1 MTYTYSTLTTDLIA
15 NMEEDS
21 DEFVSALPAII
32 DRAQAYMQKRADSIG
47 INRFT
52 SVSVSASVRT
62 LVLPSDVLVL
72 KAIQVCVSGGWLNL
86 QQQTNE
92 YLTAYWPDYVSCA
105 APKYYAA
112 KDNAEIFLAPTPVS
126 NATALLEYVPRVT
139 VLTSA
144 LPTNWFSEN
153 AESAFFAAAM
163 MYANLWTKNK
173 DASDRWKAITDEE
186 LAALNNEARRSRR
199 SDTTD
204 RSGGTPENNLGESA

>member
-1 MTYTYSTLTTDLIA
+1 MTYTFSTLTSDVIA

-21 DEFVSALPAII
+21 DEFVSALPSII
-32 DRAQAYMQKRADSIG
+32 ERAQSYMQRRADSIG

-52 SVSVSASVRT
+52 SISVSASVRT
-62 LVLPSDVLVL
+62 LVLPTDVLVL

-92 YLTAYWPDYVSCA
+92 YLTAYWPDYVSCSE
-105 APKYYAA
+105 PKYFAA
-112 KDNAEIFLAPTPVS
+112 KDNSEIFLAPTPVS
-126 NATALLEYVPRVT
+126 NTTAYLEYVPKVT

-144 LPTNWFSEN
+144 LPSNWFSDN
-153 AESAFFAAAM
+153 ADSAFFAATM

-173 DASDRWKAITDEE
+173 EASDRWKAVADEE

-199 SDTTD
+199 SDSVD
-204 RSGGTPENNLGESA
+204 RSSGTPENNLGENA

>member
-1 MTYTYSTLTTDLIA
+1 MAYTYTTLTNDVIA

-32 DRAQAYMQKRADSIG
+32 DRAQAYMQRRADSIG

-52 SVSVSASVRT
+52 SISVSASVRT
-62 LVLPSDVLVL
+62 LVLPTDVLVL

-92 YLTAYWPDYVSCA
+92 YLTAYWPDYVSCSP
-105 APKYYAA
+105 PKYYAA
-112 KDNAEIFLAPTPVS
+112 KDNSQIFLAPTPVS
-126 NATALLEYVPRVT
+126 NATALLEYVPKVT

-144 LPTNWFSEN
+144 APSNWFSEN
-153 AESAFFAAAM
+153 AESALFAATM

-173 DASDRWKAITDEE
+173 EASERWKSVTDEE

-199 SDTTD
+199 NDTSD
-204 RSGGTPENNLGESA
+204 RSSGTPENNLGESA